1 MFAAGALARA
11 GLPDSARQVLMA
23 SRAGRDIDPEMQ
35 LAVREAVIRVLL
47 GDHREAV
54 DLLKGYIVANPTHRF
69 DISRD
74 LHWWWRPLRDD
85 AEFLQSVAAPRR

>member
-1 MFAAGALARA
+1 MAA
-11 GLPDSARQVLMA
+11 
-23 SRAGRDIDPEMQ
+23 RAGRDIDPEQQ
-35 LAVREAVIRVLL
+35 LAVREAVIRVVL
-47 GDHREAV
+47 GDLEEAV
-54 DLLKGYIVANPTHRF
+54 QLLKGYVVANPTHRF